1 MTFLKTTIWAISRS
15 INAAKDT
22 KKVMLAA
29 TAGHPHCIL
38 ILLHSLPRFSPS
50 LIHLAEPEGSRY
62 SLMDCNLQGELGLL
76 KHESPVLLR
85 PLSVDRP
92 GEGLEA
98 LTISFA

>member
-38 ILLHSLPRFSPS
+38 ILLHSLLRFSQVSSTWPS
-50 LIHLAEPEGSRY
+50 
-62 SLMDCNLQGELGLL
+62 Q
-76 KHESPVLLR
+76 K
-85 PLSVDRP
+85 
-92 GEGLEA
+92 A
-98 LTISFA
+98 LVTP